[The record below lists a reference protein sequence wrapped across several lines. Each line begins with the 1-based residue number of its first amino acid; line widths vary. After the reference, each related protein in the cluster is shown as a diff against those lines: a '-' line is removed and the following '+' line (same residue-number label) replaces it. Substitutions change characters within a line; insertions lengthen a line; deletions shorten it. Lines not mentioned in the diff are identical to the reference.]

1 MGSGRALD
9 RGAKSLEALEILGPA
24 HGVHSK
30 GAGKRKKMRERWR
43 ARPIQVVPPPTVMQ
57 CGAWTSGIGHGE
69 CHGAITMWGT
79 WAESDGK
86 RMPVPSSRELE
97 LESDWDWRWSQI
109 VDAPTQRNHSTIWV
123 EHEQTRVEQSRLS
136 LSQILVKSSGKPTE

>member
-1 MGSGRALD
+1 MGSGGALD

-24 HGVHSK
+24 YGVHSK
-30 GAGKRKKMRERWR
+30 GAGKERKMRERWR

-86 RMPVPSSRELE
+86 RMPVPSSQELE
-97 LESDWDWRWSQI
+97 LKSDWDWRWSRI
-109 VDAPTQRNHSTIWV
+109 VGAPTQRNHSTIWV
-123 EHEQTRVEQSRLS
+123 DHAQERLARSSQSLTNFGN
-136 LSQILVKSSGKPTE
+136 SSGKPTV